1 MGAFTVIRTPA
12 FDLLAGDCA
21 REHSKLEADLSW
33 LTGRLA
39 EAPEQMGDHVPE
51 LGGLALPIFKT
62 RCKDSC
68 HRIGAS
74 GAWRIYYALN
84 KPAKKKHSCCFSTT
98 KRNTRIREPGSSS
111 RKWNAPSH
119 RRRNPGQ
126 NTAHQQ
132 SVDKDQDERS
142 CGCANAVC

>member
-1 MGAFTVIRTPA
+1 MTCAEY
-12 FDLLAGDCA
+12 A
-21 REHSKLEADLSW
+21 REHSKLEEDLFW

-74 GAWRIYYALN
+74 DVVPETIEASLQLSEAVLVDVGTAMGPVIASIHEQRAALQADI
-84 KPAKKKHSCCFSTT
+84 KAMVPPHVE
-98 KRNTRIREPGSSS
+98 IRPLG
-111 RKWNAPSH
+111 
-119 RRRNPGQ
+119 RRRLRDAIKRG
-126 NTAHQQ
+126 
-132 SVDKDQDERS
+132 
-142 CGCANAVC
+142 G

>member
-1 MGAFTVIRTPA
+1 MGCFTVIRTPA
-12 FDLLAGDCA
+12 FDLLAGDYA
-21 REHSKLEADLSW
+21 RDHSNLEAAVAC

-84 KPAKKKHSCCFSTT
+84 KPGEKVFLLFLHHKK
-98 KRNTRIREPGSSS
+98 EYE
-111 RKWNAPSH
+111 
-119 RRRNPGQ
+119 NPGAKFLLQ
-126 NTAHQQ
+126 KMERAFT
-132 SVDKDQDERS
+132 SVAKPKPKQ
-142 CGCANAVC
+142 G